1 MDVAILLRSK
11 NNSEIDV
18 KRNKNKK
25 KVKESEGEEKKSDRR
40 EMEYVNRTITML
52 GTL

>member
-25 KVKESEGEEKKSDRR
+25 KVKESEGEDRR